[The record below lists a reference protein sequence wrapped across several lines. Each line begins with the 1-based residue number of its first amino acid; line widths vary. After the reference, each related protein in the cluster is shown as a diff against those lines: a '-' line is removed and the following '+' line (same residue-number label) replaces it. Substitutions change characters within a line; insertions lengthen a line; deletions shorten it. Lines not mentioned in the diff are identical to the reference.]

1 MNIWLIRKAHMNLLT
16 RLDKANYTLLL
27 AQLVEGSYPETQEHE
42 NVESESLVHV
52 PPCLQGKLWHGSS
65 VKFQKKIFIE
75 SKEYY
80 K

>member
-1 MNIWLIRKAHMNLLT
+1 MNLLT

-52 PPCLQGKLWHGSS
+52 PPWLQGKLSHGSF